1 VINIFAVA
9 RDFVP
14 WSAGHEQTITA
25 PYLAEAIAK
34 SLCVHAGVSRY
45 PEYVDACQ
53 NIGDENVATRS
64 AVYSNN

>member
-1 VINIFAVA
+1 MINIFAVA

-34 SLCVHAGVSRY
+34 SLVSAQASR
-45 PEYVDACQ
+45 DTQ
-53 NIGDENVATRS
+53 NMLTRARILVTKTCNQIS
-64 AVYSNN
+64 GYSSN

>member
-25 PYLAEAIAK
+25 PYLPEAIAK
-34 SLCVHAGVSRY
+34 SLVSAQASR
-45 PEYVDACQ
+45 DTQ
-53 NIGDENVATRS
+53 NMLTRARILVTKTRDEIS
-64 AVYSNN
+64 GYSSN

>member
-9 RDFVP
+9 RDFVS

-34 SLCVHAGVSRY
+34 SLVSAQASR
-45 PEYVDACQ
+45 DTQ
-53 NIGDENVATRS
+53 NMLTR
-64 AVYSNN
+64 ARILVTKTCNEISN

>member
-1 VINIFAVA
+1 MINIFAVA

-34 SLCVHAGVSRY
+34 SLVSTQASR
-45 PEYVDACQ
+45 DTQ
-53 NIGDENVATRS
+53 NMLTRARILVTKTCNQIS
-64 AVYSNN
+64 GYSNN